1 MIPKNEHKD
10 EITRPIQHMN
20 QLKTIFEMLDK
31 LTNIELSS
39 RILLGALYR
48 QYQFNPVQ
56 YIYESM
62 GVKI

>member
-1 MIPKNEHKD
+1 
-10 EITRPIQHMN
+10 MN